1 MKLSGRH
8 ELTSSAD
15 EIYVRLLDPDRLRE
29 CMPGCEQLEEVGDGR
44 FNLTFGVPVP
54 AIKGSYSGTVE
65 ILERQPSS
73 GFRMKIDAT
82 GKHGFVSAD
91 ARMRI
96 ESNGSGGSIVHYEA
110 DAEIGGAAA
119 SVGQRVITGISRRQ
133 IQQMMACMDA
143 AAGRRPGFFAR
154 LLARLRRLF
163 GRPPAGGGTTSA

>member
-15 EIYVRLLDPDRLRE
+15 EIYARLLDPDRLRS
-29 CMPGCEQLEEVGDGR
+29 CMPGCEHLEEVGNDR

-54 AIKGSYSGTVE
+54 AIKGSYTGTVE
-65 ILERQPSS
+65 IVDQRPPSS
-73 GFRMKIDAT
+73 FRMKIDAK
-82 GKHGFVSAD
+82 GKHGFVTAD

-96 ESNGSGGSIVHYEA
+96 EANGAGGSIVHYEA

-143 AAGRRPGFFAR
+143 PAGRRPG
-154 LLARLRRLF
+154 LLARVAGWFRRLF
-163 GRPPAGGGTTSA
+163 NRAPADANA